1 MNPHYSY
8 TVSIYLEHGDSKPTP
23 EEIYELNGK
32 VDSMTRLVFGDKVL
46 APADVMVHQ
55 DEEKEYCV
63 TWDVTLQAQ
72 IKVYCKADS
81 TEEAVNESATRINPD
96 CLHVICL
103 EEDDFRGESEALI
116 VTKYET
122 IGCSQQPELVVEL

>member
-1 MNPHYSY
+1 MNPRYSY
-8 TVSIYLEHGDSKPTP
+8 TVSIYLEHGDSEPTP

-32 VDSMTRLVFGDKVL
+32 IDSIIKLVFGNKVL
-46 APADVMVHQ
+46 ASADVMVHQ

-72 IKVYCKADS
+72 VKVYCKAGS
-81 TEEAVNESATRINPD
+81 TKEAVDESATRINPD

-103 EEDDFRGESEALI
+103 EEDDFKGESEALI
-116 VTKYET
+116 VTKYEV
-122 IGCSQQPELVVEL
+122 IGCSQKPEVAVKL